1 MSKVLMAGRYL
12 DGLIASNEDHG
23 FAKDDQLSVAGQL
36 GCTCLS
42 AFSGSVDNPLRVLA
56 NLCMERDGLTGA
68 FGYPSDTLAR
78 IVGCP
83 VEMLTAWRLKGDFKE
98 CVTVAGKLA
107 LIMLGSMRNDAL
119 AYCFEDDTEEDPLEA
134 LTALAEI
141 LGNIDGKTLND
152 IQNNTMDLGL
162 ITEVTD
168 RFEQRAAA

>member
-36 GCTCLS
+36 GCTCLP

-68 FGYPSDTLAR
+68 FSYAPETLAR

-83 VEMLTAWRLKGDFKE
+83 VEMLTAWRLKGDFQE

-119 AYCFEDDTEEDPLEA
+119 AYCFDDDTEEDPLEA
-134 LTALAEI
+134 VVALAEL
-141 LGNIDGKTLND
+141 LGNIDRKTVND
-152 IQNNTMDLGL
+152 LRSEPT
-162 ITEVTD
+162 ITELTD
-168 RFEQRAAA
+168 RLMRNNAAVAA